1 MIDLVGSASWLEGY
15 ALCLGFAAL
24 GVVLHEGGHVLGCLL
39 TARRVLSVQIG
50 SGPLLLALRVAGVP
64 VTIRCAPLSGLVR
77 HQFDHPTGPVPAR
90 KARRF
95 LLASIVVTAG
105 GPAGNVLAIYLI
117 QAGAFH
123 GLRHD
128 ITLIGV
134 INQGLVLLW
143 NLYPR
148 TITVDRDGQRLSM
161 PNDGKRLA
169 AYFQSWA
176 LISRHP
182 DQVFALAGV
191 SAMGIQNQDW
201 YRQQAAERRHA
212 VAKRPFPF
220 RLALLVGLSG
230 ALLVGS
236 ILQGEQARQ
245 FAGEIGSWWDAWRA
259 TPFPPLAASSLEAWV
274 GANQPTNL
282 IEINV
287 NCPAAGR
294 STVVRL
300 HEASSGALAAT
311 GYLSQGDQV
320 RFTLP
325 QGSYILTIATG
336 RNWIDPTLLF
346 GTGTSYRRALDPLVV
361 YISQDAR
368 QRMIHN
374 RTVWLCS
381 LNGNLPTTAV
391 GRDQF

>member
-1 MIDLVGSASWLEGY
+1 MDWIGSASWLEGY
-15 ALCLGFAAL
+15 ALCLCFAAL
-24 GVVLHEGGHVLGCLL
+24 GVVLHEGGHVVGCLL
-39 TARRVLSVQIG
+39 TARPVLSVQIG
-50 SGPLLLALRVAGVP
+50 SGPLLLSLRVAGVP

-90 KARRF
+90 KARRS

-117 QAGAFH
+117 HAAALH

-128 ITLIGV
+128 IAMIGI
-134 INQGLVLLW
+134 INQGLALLW

-148 TITVDRDGQRLSM
+148 TITVDRDGQRVSM

-182 DQVFALAGV
+182 DQVFALAGA
-191 SAMGIQNQDW
+191 SAMGIQNRDW
-201 YRQQAAERRHA
+201 YRQHAAQRRQ
-212 VAKRPFPF
+212 VAARRPFPL
-220 RLALLVGLSG
+220 RLALLVGISG
-230 ALLVGS
+230 TLLVGS
-236 ILQGEQARQ
+236 ILQGQPAHL
-245 FAGEIGSWWDAWRA
+245 FADEVGSWWDASHA
-259 TPFPPLAASSLEAWV
+259 TPFPPLASSSLEEWL
-274 GANQPTNL
+274 GANQLTNL
-282 IEINV
+282 IKINA
-287 NCPAAGR
+287 NCPARGG

-311 GYLSQGDQV
+311 GYLRQGDQV

-325 QGSYILTIATG
+325 PGSYILTFATG

-346 GTGTSYRRALDPLVV
+346 GTGTSYRRVLNPLEV
-361 YISQDAR
+361 YISQDGL
-368 QRMIHN
+368 QRTIHN

-381 LNGNLPTTAV
+381 LNANLPTTSV
-391 GRDQF
+391 GRDGF